1 MGDSLITITAIAL
14 AAILMFIFPL
24 MTMADRTDE
33 ISQLAIE
40 TAVREFVDNVR
51 TKGTLTWDDYEKLV
65 SDISAT
71 GNTYDISMTRVVRD
85 ENEAKKVVQAVA
97 AKIGEDETFTQF
109 TSQILEQ
116 LEGDDSH
123 KIVFKEGD
131 MFSTAVKQT
140 NVGLA
145 QQLKNFLY
153 SVTGNDTYAT
163 AAEYAGICTT
173 DGK

>member
-1 MGDSLITITAIAL
+1 MVIIVIGITVV
-14 AAILMFIFPL
+14 LMFVIPV

-40 TAVREFVDNVR
+40 TAVREFVDDVR

-65 SDISAT
+65 SDLSAT
-71 GNTYDISMTRVVRD
+71 GNTYDIEMTKVVRD
-85 ENEAKKVVQAVA
+85 ENEAKKVAQAVA

-109 TSQILEQ
+109 TSQIL
-116 LEGDDSH
+116 DDLAG
-123 KIVFKEGD
+123 KDGKVIFKEGD
-131 MFSTAVKQT
+131 MFSTVVKQT